1 MPKSATQTRTIA
13 LLAAVTVLLA
23 GLTLAARRRTSDQI
37 VLKLAHGLD
46 NTHPVHISME
56 FMAKRAGEKSAGAMR
71 IEIFPSEQLGA
82 ERECIEQVQLGS
94 LDMTKASSAAVEQFI
109 PEMGVFSLPYLF
121 RDEEHYWS
129 ILNGPVGQ
137 EILEAGRPVGLHG
150 LCYFDAGARSF
161 YTKQRPISQ
170 PTDLRG
176 QKIRVQQ
183 SRTAMAM
190 IEALGGAPTPI
201 PFGELYTALQQGVV
215 DGAENN
221 PPSFLSSRHYEV
233 CKYYALDEHANVPD
247 VLLISE
253 AVWRD
258 LPAEAQGWLSEAAA
272 EAAAFQRKLWAE
284 KTNEAIEELKKAGVE
299 VSRPDKKPFAEAV
312 APMLK
317 TQSNRA
323 VERLVEKILAP

>member
-1 MPKSATQTRTIA
+1 MLKSTPYNWTVA
-13 LLAAVTVLLA
+13 LLAAMTVLLA
-23 GLTLAARRRTSDQI
+23 GLTLAARQRTSDQI

-46 NTHPVHISME
+46 TTHPVHVSME
-56 FMAKRAGEKSAGAMR
+56 FMAKRVREKSEGAMR
-71 IEIFPSEQLGA
+71 IEIFPSEQLGS

-94 LDMTKASSAAVEQFI
+94 LDMTKASSAAIEQFI

-121 RDEEHYWS
+121 RDEAHFWD
-129 ILNGPVGQ
+129 ILNSSVGK
-137 EILEAGRPVGLHG
+137 EILSAGRRVGLHG

-161 YTKQRPISQ
+161 YTRQRPVNQ
-170 PTDLRG
+170 PADLRG

-183 SRTAMAM
+183 SRTAMDM
-190 IEALGGAPTPI
+190 IQALGGAPTPI

-221 PPSFLSSRHYEV
+221 PPTFLTSRHYEV
-233 CKYYALDEHANVPD
+233 CKYFALDEHALVPD
-247 VLLISE
+247 ALLMSE

-258 LPAEAQGWLSEAAA
+258 LPSEAQGWLSEAAV

-284 KTNEAIEELKKAGVE
+284 KTSEAIEELKKAGVE
-299 VSRPDKKPFAEAV
+299 VSRPEKQPFAEAV

-317 TQSNRA
+317 TQA
-323 VERLVEKILAP
+323 DPVVGRLVERILAP